1 MDQAALITSAERRLD
16 LVFAD
21 TFATLRAQLEKALAE
36 LHLGADGKIEAS
48 TFNAARVRNLLHSLQ
63 VEARNAGMG
72 NAIDSVVDELKTL
85 STSILDQA
93 GDLGLSKAFTETTG
107 QSVKDLIWDA
117 QRTVIDRERSIA
129 SDLEK
134 LLIRSYTGAT
144 KRDDLLLN
152 IAAKLNGNMRAAITE
167 ASDVVANFATQT
179 RVMHF
184 SEAGLEWW
192 LYDGPSDERTRA
204 WCKAFVGRR
213 VTMDMA
219 DTYATAYG
227 RKHPLPPSISRGGWN
242 CRHEWVPLVVDL
254 KRYKIGPR

>member
-21 TFATLRAQLEKALAE
+21 TFATLRVQLEKALAE
-36 LHLGADGKIEAS
+36 LQLGADGKIEAS

-93 GDLGLSKAFTETTG
+93 GDLGLPGVFTETTG

-152 IAAKLNGNMRAAITE
+152 IAAKLKGNMRDAITE
-167 ASDVVANFATQT
+167 ASEVVSNFATQT
-179 RVMHF
+179 RVTHF
-184 SEAGLEWW
+184 GEAGVEWW
-192 LYDGPSDERTRA
+192 TFDGPMDERTSE
-204 WCKAFVGRR
+204 WCGHFVGRR

-219 DTYATAYG
+219 DSYATAWG
-227 RKHPLPPSISRGGWN
+227 RKHPLPPSISGGHYG

-254 KRYKIGPR
+254 KKYPIGPR